1 MAFVDAAKLQYG
13 DYIELLLPLLAPRA
27 VVAIDNMLMS
37 GTVATGRSD
46 GTWTESQIE
55 MARALNARLVGMPEF
70 ESSLLPVGD
79 GLLVAVHQ

>member
-1 MAFVDAAKLQYG
+1 
-13 DYIELLLPLLAPRA
+13 
-27 VVAIDNMLMS
+27 
-37 GTVATGRSD
+37 VATGRSD